1 MRTRI
6 ALLAMVLA
14 ALPATVVAQAEDAE
28 VEILLDR
35 YRTEPANSLLCE
47 QIGIAYTRLNA
58 LEKAVEFFRKAVELS
73 PERISAKKNL
83 ATVLW
88 FSGNKRESTS
98 IFSSLENRIP
108 NDPVPQ
114 LYLGLSAYERKDM
127 EAAAAHF
134 ERAGTLGSDN
144 PETFGLV
151 VDVYLATG
159 RFAVASDLLEHRI
172 ANGSSDAKTYRLLG
186 DAYDKLMQPEKAYK
200 AYTTAIE
207 RAPQEEEN
215 YLTLAG
221 FAVEHA
227 NTGFAR
233 EVLSRGLTAIPH
245 SAKLRLEL
253 GLTWAI
259 EGNFENA
266 KRSFAETN
274 ATDPDWSLPL
284 LALGVT
290 DLQTGNADEAADCFR
305 KAKTIAPEDYRCY
318 YLHAVA
324 LMRSSTGRETLTRGT
339 VISELRRAIAL
350 APQQVQARVA
360 LAKAEIAS
368 GHRSIAETE
377 LREAVRVAPTEPD
390 ALYNLA
396 LLCRR
401 EGKTEEA
408 ARLLRTFQ
416 QLKSKSEEEENQFVL
431 ILKTVN

>member
-1 MRTRI
+1 MRI
-6 ALLAMVLA
+6 ALLAAVLA
-14 ALPATVVAQAEDAE
+14 ALPIAVLAQTEDAALE
-28 VEILLDR
+28 ALLNR
-35 YRTEPANSLLCE
+35 YQAEPANSLLCE

-58 LEKAVEFFRKAVELS
+58 FEKAAEFFRKATELS
-73 PERISAKKNL
+73 PEQTSARKNL

-88 FSGNKRESTS
+88 FSGRKNESTA
-98 IFSSLENRIP
+98 IFSSLEKRIP

-127 EAAAAHF
+127 EAAATHF
-134 ERAGTLGSDN
+134 DRAGSLASDN
-144 PETFGLV
+144 PETFAVV
-151 VDVYLATG
+151 VDAYLATG
-159 RFAVASDLLEHRI
+159 RFAAASQLLEHRI
-172 ANGSSDAKTYRLLG
+172 AAGNSDAKTYRSLG

-207 RAPQEEEN
+207 QAPQDEEN

-221 FAVEHA
+221 FAIEHA
-227 NTGFAR
+227 NMAFAR
-233 EVLSRGLTAIPH
+233 QVLSRGLQVIPH
-245 SAKLRLEL
+245 SAKLTLEL
-253 GLTWAI
+253 GLSWAI

-266 KRSFAETN
+266 KRSFAEAN
-274 ATDPDWSLPL
+274 ARDPNWSLPL

-290 DLQTGNADEAADCFR
+290 DLQTGNPDGAADCFR
-305 KAKTIAPEDYRCY
+305 KAKSIAAEDYRCY

-324 LMRSSTGRETLTRGT
+324 LIRSNTGQEAATRAT

-350 APQQVQARVA
+350 SPQLAQARIA
-360 LAKAEIAS
+360 LAKAELAT
-368 GHRSIAETE
+368 GNRAIAETE
-377 LREAVRVAPTEPD
+377 LREAVRIAPTEPG

-416 QLKSKSEEEENQFVL
+416 QLKSKSEEDENQFVL